1 MKYLSILSLLFFV
14 AIGLFVTSCEN
25 DRLEIQQAYT
35 FTLSHMPIPTQILK
49 NTPVEIRCKLQS
61 EGDYQGTK
69 YTIRYFQN
77 DGLGLLNIG
86 NKSSFYPNDKY
97 PLEQKEFRLYYTAI
111 SHGKHQFDVYIED
124 NFGQIQ
130 KVSFEFDVKAE

>member
-86 NKSSFYPNDKY
+86 NKPSFYPNDSY
-97 PLEQKEFRLYYTAI
+97 PLEYKEFRLYYTAI
-111 SHGKHQFDVYIED
+111 SQGKHQFDVYIED

-130 KVSFEFDVKAE
+130 KVSFEFDVKEK

>member
-111 SHGKHQFDVYIED
+111 SQGKHQFDVYIED

-130 KVSFEFDVKAE
+130 KVSFEFDVKEK